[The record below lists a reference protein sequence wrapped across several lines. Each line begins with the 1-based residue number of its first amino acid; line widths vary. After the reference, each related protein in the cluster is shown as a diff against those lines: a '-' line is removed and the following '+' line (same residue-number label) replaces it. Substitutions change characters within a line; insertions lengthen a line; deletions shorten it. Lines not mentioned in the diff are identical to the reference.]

1 MLCWGRPEDSNAVQS
16 LCERTSEH
24 SCGVKTELE
33 LAGKRSHVMKMLL
46 RR

>member
-16 LCERTSEH
+16 LHERTSEH

-46 RR
+46 